1 MSTGIS
7 CPRRPKEQLNEE
19 QTRIYAGD
27 RGGDHHSH
35 VVGNLAATHGATR
48 MLIPHRHY
56 LLILVAIFSAW
67 WIALAIHPW
76 YRNPWLLENV
86 LALAAIALLAGFHR
100 KLLFSRVSY
109 TLIFLFMCLHQI
121 GAHYTYSETPYDVW
135 CQHLT
140 GRTFNSLVGWERN
153 NFDRVVH
160 FSYGLLLAY
169 PIREIFLRVVN
180 VRGFWGYFLPLDLTM
195 STSMLYELLEWATSL
210 VFGGDLGHAY
220 LGTQGDE
227 WDAHKDMALASLGAV
242 IAMSI
247 TALINWRLQRD
258 FAQEW
263 AESLRVKH
271 KAPQGEDE
279 LARMARKWKS

>member
-1 MSTGIS
+1 
-7 CPRRPKEQLNEE
+7 
-19 QTRIYAGD
+19 
-27 RGGDHHSH
+27 
-35 VVGNLAATHGATR
+35 

-242 IAMSI
+242 IAMSS